1 MWYTAHMKIANPFLT
16 AGYVGPTYFC
26 DRKREAE
33 ELIQHLENGRNT
45 TLISPRRYGK
55 TGLIQQVL
63 HLMSKRRGVKTV
75 YVDLYP
81 TRCLS
86 DFARA
91 LAVALSES
99 VASPIEKIFKAV
111 SEFARG
117 FRPTM
122 TLDEFSGRPKFRF
135 DITAAN
141 AQSSLESMLEYLQS
155 RRGRTIVAIDEF
167 QQIAEYP
174 EKGVEALLRS
184 KIQFMHNVGFIFSGS
199 RLHMMAEMFHSPK
212 RPFFNSTAAMSLD
225 VIDRQAYFRFA
236 ASFFRKAGRILPEET
251 FVAAYERFEGITW
264 YVQSVM
270 KMLYASGVARPT
282 EKDVVGAVG
291 HLVDEN
297 AMNYGFILSKCT
309 PGAVELLRAV
319 AAERVVAEPMS
330 AEFGQRHGLR
340 AASSVRF
347 ALEALLKDELLYR
360 RDDGYVVYDRLFAEW
375 LRA

>member
-122 TLDEFSGRPKFRF
+122 TLDEFSGRPKFSF

-251 FVAAYERFEGITW
+251 FVAAYDRFEGITW

>member
-236 ASFFRKAGRILPEET
+236 ASFFRKAGQNP
-251 FVAAYERFEGITW
+251 A
-264 YVQSVM
+264 
-270 KMLYASGVARPT
+270 
-282 EKDVVGAVG
+282 
-291 HLVDEN
+291 
-297 AMNYGFILSKCT
+297 
-309 PGAVELLRAV
+309 
-319 AAERVVAEPMS
+319 
-330 AEFGQRHGLR
+330 
-340 AASSVRF
+340 
-347 ALEALLKDELLYR
+347 R
-360 RDDGYVVYDRLFAEW
+360 RDLCGGV
-375 LRA
+375 